1 MNRVILNLVSNA
13 FKFTSEGGHVS
24 VTLAEKEC
32 IEEGKAAFEIRVKD
46 DGIGISPEFAD
57 RVFDAFERERV
68 STISGVQGT
77 GLGLAIA
84 KNVVTL
90 MGGTIKF
97 ESTVGKG
104 TEFFVNVELKM
115 ASGTE
120 VPESGKRNTSIAA
133 KADFTNMRLL
143 LVEDMEVN
151 RELAKIILES
161 LGFKVEMAVNGK
173 QAVEMVEKNP
183 AGYYNGII
191 MDIQMPVM
199 DGCEASRQIR
209 ALSDKKKA
217 EVPIIA
223 MTANAFGD
231 DLKKSKEA
239 GMNAHL
245 AKPID
250 VGMLTETL
258 AQWVR

>member
-1 MNRVILNLVSNA
+1 
-13 FKFTSEGGHVS
+13 
-24 VTLAEKEC
+24 
-32 IEEGKAAFEIRVKD
+32 
-46 DGIGISPEFAD
+46 
-57 RVFDAFERERV
+57 
-68 STISGVQGT
+68 VQGT

-90 MGGTIKF
+90 MGGTIRF
-97 ESTVGKG
+97 ESKVGEG
-104 TEFFVNVELKM
+104 TEFFMNVVLKT
-115 ASGTE
+115 AAGTE
-120 VPESGKRNTSIAA
+120 VPESGERNTSIAA

>member
-1 MNRVILNLVSNA
+1 MINAEIAAQVLQMTGLTVDRVENGAEAVEA
-13 FKFTSEGGHVS
+13 FSSG
-24 VTLAEKEC
+24 
-32 IEEGKAAFEIRVKD
+32 EEGKYALIF
-46 DGIGISPEFAD
+46 
-57 RVFDAFERERV
+57 
-68 STISGVQGT
+68 
-77 GLGLAIA
+77 
-84 KNVVTL
+84 
-90 MGGTIKF
+90 
-97 ESTVGKG
+97 
-104 TEFFVNVELKM
+104 
-115 ASGTE
+115 
-120 VPESGKRNTSIAA
+120 
-133 KADFTNMRLL
+133 
-143 LVEDMEVN
+143 
-151 RELAKIILES
+151 
-161 LGFKVEMAVNGK
+161 
-173 QAVEMVEKNP
+173 
-183 AGYYNGII
+183 

-217 EVPIIA
+217 DVPIIA